1 LTARVH
7 PGESTSSHV
16 MEALLDFL
24 TGNSDRAK
32 ELRSKFVF
40 KVVPM
45 LNPDGVISGNYR
57 CNLAGY
63 DLNRNWAVPTKKC
76 HPTIY

>member
-1 LTARVH
+1 
-7 PGESTSSHV
+7 

-24 TGNSDRAK
+24 TGDSTRAK

-63 DLNRNWAVPTKKC
+63 DLNRNWAIPTKKC